1 MNRPISPYNAVSRTS
16 SWAMLPAG
24 ASAQPQAPLLSV
36 GAPPGQGC
44 GVPPLETPPS
54 WEDLLGRR

>member
-1 MNRPISPYNAVSRTS
+1 
-16 SWAMLPAG
+16 MLPAG